1 MPKYQAPNHVHS
13 VSVAGV
19 EYKVENGQID
29 APYDVQAQLVPL
41 GFILLNEH
49 DLKAAAI
56 AEAEAQRLAEA
67 EKLAQDEEKRK
78 AEEAA
83 KAELAEQKKAEAE
96 AKKQAAAE
104 EKARIKAE
112 AEAKAT
118 ENTPA
123 AAQE

>member
-19 EYKVENGQID
+19 EYQVENGNID
-29 APYDVQAQLVPL
+29 APYDVQAQLTPL
-41 GFILLNEH
+41 GFTLLNEH

-78 AEEAA
+78 AE
-83 KAELAEQKKAEAE
+83 

-104 EKARIKAE
+104 DKARKKAE
-112 AEAKAT
+112 AEDKAT

-123 AAQE
+123 TVQE

>member
-19 EYKVENGQID
+19 EYQVENGNID
-29 APYDVQAQLVPL
+29 APYDVQAQLTPL
-41 GFILLNEH
+41 GFTLLNEH

-78 AEEAA
+78 AEETA
-83 KAELAEQKKAEAE
+83 KAELAEQKKADAE

-123 AAQE
+123 TVQE

>member
-19 EYKVENGQID
+19 EYQVENGQID

-78 AEEAA
+78 AE
-83 KAELAEQKKAEAE
+83 LAEQKKAEAE
-96 AKKQAAAE
+96 AKKQASAE

-112 AEAKAT
+112 EAAKAT
-118 ENTPA
+118 ESNPSS
-123 AAQE
+123 AQE